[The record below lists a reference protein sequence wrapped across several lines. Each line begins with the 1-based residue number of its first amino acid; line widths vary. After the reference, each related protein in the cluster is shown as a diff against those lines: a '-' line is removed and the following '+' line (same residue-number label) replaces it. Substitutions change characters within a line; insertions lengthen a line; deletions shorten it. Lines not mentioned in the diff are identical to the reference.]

1 MSADSNDSPKH
12 LYLVDGSGY
21 IFRAFFALPPMN
33 RADGTPTNAVFGV
46 TSMLLN
52 LIEQTD
58 ADYVAVIFDAK
69 RINFRNDIYPDYK
82 GHRPDAPEELI
93 PQFPLIHEAVA
104 ALSLPAIQME
114 GYEADDLIATY
125 AEQAKALGAIVT
137 VVSSDKDLM
146 QLVDDKVSMWDPMK
160 NIDIKF
166 DQVMEKFG
174 VGPDRVVDV
183 QALAGDS
190 SDNVPGVP
198 GIGIKTAAQLIN
210 DYGDL
215 DTLLE
220 RASEIKQPKRRESL
234 IEFAD
239 QARISRQLVTL
250 VRDVDVPVPLTE
262 LKRSVMD
269 KDRLMTFLQDN
280 NFKRLIARVGDGSEK
295 GGAQEQAAAAPTPT
309 EATYELVQDVAV
321 LKDWIA
327 AASKKGT
334 VAVDTETTS
343 VNQMRAKIVG
353 VSLAIEAGKACYIPL
368 SHVAPGQGGDIFD
381 QGGEAPK
388 QIPKKEALDLLKP
401 LLEDPGVLK
410 IGQNI
415 KYDAVIFAQEG
426 ISVGPIDDTMLI
438 SFVLEGGM
446 HGHGM
451 DELSELHLD
460 HSTISF
466 SDVAGKGKSQV
477 TFDQVP
483 LDKACDYAAEDA
495 DITLRLWQKLKPQLL
510 TEKLTT
516 VYETIERPLVPI
528 LAEMERTGIK
538 VDPTVLRA
546 MSKDFAHRLADLEV
560 AIHKD
565 AGREFNV
572 GSPKQLGE
580 VLFDEMGLQGG
591 KKTKTGAY
599 STNSEVLEPLRD
611 AHPIVARLLDWRM
624 LSKLKSTYTDALVE
638 DIHPET
644 GRVHTSYMMTG
655 AQTGR
660 LSSTDPNL
668 QNIPIRMEEGRKIRQ
683 AFVAP
688 QGSTLISL
696 DYSQIELRL
705 VAHVA
710 KIEPLIQAFLDGQ
723 DIHAATASEVFN
735 VPMADMTPDIRRKA
749 KAINFG
755 IIYGISAFGL
765 ANQIGVSRGE
775 AQDFITRYFQK
786 FPGIQHYMD
795 ETVEYCRKHGRVETL
810 FGRRIHIPTILD
822 KNPMRKNYAERQSI
836 NAPIQGTA
844 ADIIKR
850 AMIRIPKALA
860 DAGLTEDAKMLLQ
873 VHDEL
878 VFEAKQGRED
888 AVIKCVKD
896 TMQNAANPLLELS
909 VPLVVEAGTGANWA
923 EAH

>member
-1 MSADSNDSPKH
+1 
-12 LYLVDGSGY
+12 
-21 IFRAFFALPPMN
+21 
-33 RADGTPTNAVFGV
+33 
-46 TSMLLN
+46 
-52 LIEQTD
+52 
-58 ADYVAVIFDAK
+58 
-69 RINFRNDIYPDYK
+69 
-82 GHRPDAPEELI
+82 
-93 PQFPLIHEAVA
+93 
-104 ALSLPAIQME
+104 
-114 GYEADDLIATY
+114 
-125 AEQAKALGAIVT
+125 
-137 VVSSDKDLM
+137 
-146 QLVDDKVSMWDPMK
+146 
-160 NIDIKF
+160 
-166 DQVMEKFG
+166 
-174 VGPDRVVDV
+174 
-183 QALAGDS
+183 
-190 SDNVPGVP
+190 
-198 GIGIKTAAQLIN
+198 
-210 DYGDL
+210 
-215 DTLLE
+215 
-220 RASEIKQPKRRESL
+220 
-234 IEFAD
+234 
-239 QARISRQLVTL
+239 
-250 VRDVDVPVPLTE
+250 
-262 LKRSVMD
+262 
-269 KDRLMTFLQDN
+269 
-280 NFKRLIARVGDGSEK
+280 
-295 GGAQEQAAAAPTPT
+295 AAAAPTPT
-309 EATYELVQDVAV
+309 EATYELVQDVAA
-321 LKDWIA
+321 LKNWIA

-353 VSLAIEAGKACYIPL
+353 VSLATEAGKACYIPL

-388 QIPKKEALDLLKP
+388 QIPKREALDLLKP

-426 ISVGPIDDTMLI
+426 IFIGPIDDTMLI

-460 HSTISF
+460 HNTISF

-749 KAINFG
+749 KAINF
-755 IIYGISAFGL
+755 
-765 ANQIGVSRGE
+765 
-775 AQDFITRYFQK
+775 
-786 FPGIQHYMD
+786 
-795 ETVEYCRKHGRVETL
+795 
-810 FGRRIHIPTILD
+810 
-822 KNPMRKNYAERQSI
+822 
-836 NAPIQGTA
+836 
-844 ADIIKR
+844 
-850 AMIRIPKALA
+850 
-860 DAGLTEDAKMLLQ
+860 
-873 VHDEL
+873 
-878 VFEAKQGRED
+878 
-888 AVIKCVKD
+888 
-896 TMQNAANPLLELS
+896 
-909 VPLVVEAGTGANWA
+909 
-923 EAH
+923 

>member
-1 MSADSNDSPKH
+1 
-12 LYLVDGSGY
+12 
-21 IFRAFFALPPMN
+21 
-33 RADGTPTNAVFGV
+33 
-46 TSMLLN
+46 
-52 LIEQTD
+52 
-58 ADYVAVIFDAK
+58 
-69 RINFRNDIYPDYK
+69 
-82 GHRPDAPEELI
+82 
-93 PQFPLIHEAVA
+93 
-104 ALSLPAIQME
+104 
-114 GYEADDLIATY
+114 
-125 AEQAKALGAIVT
+125 
-137 VVSSDKDLM
+137 
-146 QLVDDKVSMWDPMK
+146 
-160 NIDIKF
+160 
-166 DQVMEKFG
+166 
-174 VGPDRVVDV
+174 
-183 QALAGDS
+183 
-190 SDNVPGVP
+190 
-198 GIGIKTAAQLIN
+198 
-210 DYGDL
+210 
-215 DTLLE
+215 
-220 RASEIKQPKRRESL
+220 
-234 IEFAD
+234 
-239 QARISRQLVTL
+239 
-250 VRDVDVPVPLTE
+250 
-262 LKRSVMD
+262 
-269 KDRLMTFLQDN
+269 
-280 NFKRLIARVGDGSEK
+280 
-295 GGAQEQAAAAPTPT
+295 
-309 EATYELVQDVAV
+309 
-321 LKDWIA
+321 
-327 AASKKGT
+327 
-334 VAVDTETTS
+334 
-343 VNQMRAKIVG
+343 
-353 VSLAIEAGKACYIPL
+353 
-368 SHVAPGQGGDIFD
+368 
-381 QGGEAPK
+381 
-388 QIPKKEALDLLKP
+388 
-401 LLEDPGVLK
+401 
-410 IGQNI
+410 
-415 KYDAVIFAQEG
+415 
-426 ISVGPIDDTMLI
+426 
-438 SFVLEGGM
+438 
-446 HGHGM
+446 
-451 DELSELHLD
+451 
-460 HSTISF
+460 
-466 SDVAGKGKSQV
+466 
-477 TFDQVP
+477 
-483 LDKACDYAAEDA
+483 
-495 DITLRLWQKLKPQLL
+495 
-510 TEKLTT
+510 
-516 VYETIERPLVPI
+516 
-528 LAEMERTGIK
+528 
-538 VDPTVLRA
+538 
-546 MSKDFAHRLADLEV
+546 
-560 AIHKD
+560 
-565 AGREFNV
+565 
-572 GSPKQLGE
+572 
-580 VLFDEMGLQGG
+580 
-591 KKTKTGAY
+591 
-599 STNSEVLEPLRD
+599 
-611 AHPIVARLLDWRM
+611 M